1 MNHLIFVM
9 MISSEPSE
17 DLVRNVKALEIYLQ
31 DQEDH
36 KEYCPKLEWDQPDIE
51 VYKKNLKSYLPEKC
65 KKE

>member
-1 MNHLIFVM
+1 
-9 MISSEPSE
+9 MILSSDPTE
-17 DLVRNVKALEIYLQ
+17 DLAKKMKALEIFLQ

-51 VYKKNLKSYLPEKC
+51 VYKKDTKSHLPEKC